1 MADDLTKRGSQDR
14 ARINM
19 SEDYEVAYWTKNG
32 VSTATANG
40 CREAGRPDV
49 GRCGEAPGQG
59 TIVVAAKSYL

>member
-32 VSTATANG
+32 VSTAN
-40 CREAGRPDV
+40 
-49 GRCGEAPGQG
+49 
-59 TIVVAAKSYL
+59 S